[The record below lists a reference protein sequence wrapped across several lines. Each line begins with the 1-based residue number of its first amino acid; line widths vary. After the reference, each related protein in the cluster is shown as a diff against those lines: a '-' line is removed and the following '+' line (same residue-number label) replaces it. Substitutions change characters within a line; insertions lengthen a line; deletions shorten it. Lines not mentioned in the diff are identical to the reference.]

1 MSERFTEPII
11 EQAVP
16 SWLESM
22 GYLLIVSG
30 QEIAPDEPAAERI
43 VGRSG

>member
-1 MSERFTEPII
+1 MSERFTGPII

-22 GYLLIVSG
+22 GLSS
-30 QEIAPDEPAAERI
+30 DR
-43 VGRSG
+43 VGAGDCPG